1 MQAVL
6 AALFAAPGGQS
17 IELPVTRLGEVSL
30 FDVLLS
36 YPPIKSLLPIPIL
49 IAIAP
54 VIIWF
59 FRSTWQKLDA
69 EAAEYRASL
78 VRQTLDEGRAEV
90 PGGTTRPRRK
100 WRIRAA
106 RKVRRASA
114 AAPIPRLRRWRA
126 APTPKSES
134 PRSTGWTGTWAVYQ
148 RPAACLAMVAV
159 ILTVQ
164 EYYGGRQFY
173 TSSIQPVLRE
183 LEASGQTW
191 IGLKHWDEL
200 YSYGWWVCAR
210 VIGYVLVPFPV
221 WKLLFPQDS
230 LLDMGLRVRGL
241 LRHAWIYGLCLA
253 VVLPLVWLVSR
264 QPDFGNY
271 YPFYKNCSRSWLD
284 FALWEC
290 IYWLQFLA
298 LEMFFRGWIVGA
310 LRKTM
315 GSGAIFA
322 MAVPYCMIHYGKP
335 YLEAN
340 GAIVAGVVLGSLA
353 MRTRSIYSGFMV
365 HISVAFLM
373 DFVAVWKGPGLPTEW
388 LPPF

>member
-1 MQAVL
+1 MHAAL
-6 AALFAAPGGQS
+6 AALFATPGGES
-17 IELPVTRLGEVSL
+17 IELPVTRLSEVSL

-49 IAIAP
+49 LAIAP

-59 FRSTWQKLDA
+59 FRSTWRKLDA

-78 VRQTLDEGRAEV
+78 ARDTLQLGSTPRQDS
-90 PGGTTRPRRK
+90 TRRTRRK
-100 WRIRAA
+100 WRVGAA
-106 RKVRRASA
+106 GNAHGASA
-114 AAPIPRLRRWRA
+114 PAPIRRLRRRR
-126 APTPKSES
+126 PVDSPEGQPNRVTPWN
-134 PRSTGWTGTWAVYQ
+134 TAWTAYQ
-148 RPAACLAMVAV
+148 RPAVCLLLVAV
-159 ILTVQ
+159 ILTIQ

-173 TSSIQPVLRE
+173 TSSIQPLLRE
-183 LEASGQTW
+183 LEADGHTW

-200 YSYGWWVCAR
+200 YSYGWWVSAR

-221 WKLLFPQDS
+221 WKLLFPNDS

-241 LRHAWIYGLCLA
+241 LRHAWIYALCLA
-253 VVLPLVWLVSR
+253 VVLPLVWLVSQ

-271 YPFYKNCSRSWLD
+271 YPFYKNSSRSWLD
-284 FALWEC
+284 FALWQA
-290 IYWLQFLA
+290 IYWVQFLA

-322 MAVPYCMIHYGKP
+322 MALPYCMIHYGKP
-335 YLEAN
+335 YLEAH

-353 MRTRSIYSGFMV
+353 MRTRSIYSGFLV
-365 HISVAFLM
+365 HITVAFLM
-373 DFVAVWKGPGLPTEW
+373 DFVALWKGRGLPTEW
-388 LPPF
+388 LPPL

>member
-1 MQAVL
+1 MLAAF
-6 AALFAAPGGQS
+6 AALFATPGGES
-17 IELPVTRLGEVSL
+17 IELPVTRLSEVSL
-30 FDVLLS
+30 FDVLLN

-59 FRSTWQKLDA
+59 FRSTWRKLDA

-78 VRQTLDEGRAEV
+78 VRKTLQPAPTAAPDS
-90 PGGTTRPRRK
+90 TTRRRK
-100 WRIRAA
+100 WRVGAVGNA
-106 RKVRRASA
+106 YRASA
-114 AAPIPRLRRWRA
+114 PARVRRLRRGQPAR
-126 APTPKSES
+126 S
-134 PRSTGWTGTWAVYQ
+134 PEAQPAQAERWATAWASYQ
-148 RPAACLAMVAV
+148 RPAVCLLLVAV
-159 ILTVQ
+159 ILTMQ

-173 TSSIQPVLRE
+173 TSSIQPALRD
-183 LEASGQTW
+183 LEASGCDW

-200 YSYGWWVCAR
+200 YSYGWWVAAR

-241 LRHAWIYGLCLA
+241 LRHAWIYALCLA
-253 VVLPLVWLVSR
+253 IVLPLVWLVSR

-271 YPFYKNCSRSWLD
+271 YPFYKNSSRSWLD
-284 FALWEC
+284 FALWQA
-290 IYWLQFLA
+290 IYWFQFLA

-322 MAVPYCMIHYGKP
+322 MALPYCMIHYGKP
-335 YLEAN
+335 YLEAH

-353 MRTRSIYSGFMV
+353 MRTRSIYSGFLV
-365 HISVAFLM
+365 HITVAFLM
-373 DFVAVWKGPGLPTEW
+373 DFVALWKGRGLPTEW
-388 LPPF
+388 LPPL